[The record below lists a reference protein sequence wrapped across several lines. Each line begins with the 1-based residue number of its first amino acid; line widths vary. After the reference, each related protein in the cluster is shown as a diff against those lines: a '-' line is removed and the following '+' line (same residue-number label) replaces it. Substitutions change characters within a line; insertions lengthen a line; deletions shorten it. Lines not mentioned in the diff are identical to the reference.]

1 MPDVVHQGMPGGDAR
16 HPRALDTTDPTAAT
30 DHRHL
35 NRQPDSRTPV
45 LEVDNLV
52 VEHRNRRTGEVF
64 RAVDHVSLR
73 ISAGES
79 VAVVGESG
87 SGKTTLAMAATGL
100 GTRGDG
106 DIRLLGHSLSAVGRK
121 QLRRLRPE
129 AQVVF
134 QDPHGSLDPRQSVR
148 SGLRELR
155 SLQPERTAWIEDAEL
170 LERVRLEPSILDRYP
185 HQLSGGQ
192 AQRVCIARALLMR
205 PRLIVADEPTSGL
218 DVSVQADVLALLK
231 QIRANTGAALLMI
244 SHDLAVVRSLC
255 DVVHVMYHGRV
266 VESGPCETV
275 FARPEHDYTRELLA
289 AMPGARWRSRR

>member
-1 MPDVVHQGMPGGDAR
+1 MSEVVQTGVPGDLAR
-16 HPRALDTTDPTAAT
+16 HPRTPE
-30 DHRHL
+30 
-35 NRQPDSRTPV
+35 PDTPV
-45 LEVDNLV
+45 LEVTDLV
-52 VEHRNRRTGEVF
+52 VEHRDGGSGALF
-64 RAVDHVSLR
+64 RAVDQVSLR
-73 ISAGES
+73 IAAGES

-100 GTRGDG
+100 GPRGRGDV
-106 DIRLLGHSLSAVGRK
+106 RLLGHQLSAISRA

-129 AQVVF
+129 VQVVF

-155 SLQPERTAWIEDAEL
+155 ALQPERTSWIGDADL
-170 LERVRLEPSILDRYP
+170 LGRVRLAPDLLDRYP

-218 DVSVQADVLALLK
+218 DVSVQADVLALLR
-231 QIRANTGAALLMI
+231 QIRTTTGAALLMI

-255 DVVHVMYHGRV
+255 DIVHVMYRGRV
-266 VESGPCETV
+266 VESGPCVRV
-275 FARPEHDYTRELLA
+275 FDIPANDYTRELLA

>member
-1 MPDVVHQGMPGGDAR
+1 MSDAVQTEVPGDA
-16 HPRALDTTDPTAAT
+16 A
-30 DHRHL
+30 RHL
-35 NRQPDSRTPV
+35 RDPGTGTSV
-45 LEVDNLV
+45 LVVDNLV
-52 VEHRNRRTGEVF
+52 VDHRNRTTGEVF

-73 ISAGES
+73 IDAGES

-100 GTRGDG
+100 GTRGEG
-106 DIRLLGHSLSAVGRK
+106 DIRLLGHSLSTISRTR
-121 QLRRLRPE
+121 LRRLRPE
-129 AQVVF
+129 VQVVF

-155 SLQPERTAWIEDAEL
+155 TLQPRRTSWIDDTDL
-170 LERVRLEPSILDRYP
+170 LGRVRLAPEILDRYP

-218 DVSVQADVLALLK
+218 DVSVQADVLALLRE
-231 QIRANTGAALLMI
+231 IRTTTGAALLMI

-255 DVVHVMYHGRV
+255 DVVHVMHRGRV
-266 VESGPCETV
+266 VEAGPCETV
-275 FARPEHDYTRELLA
+275 FVTPAHDYTRELLA

>member
-1 MPDVVHQGMPGGDAR
+1 MTEAVRKGVPGEAAR
-16 HPRALDTTDPTAAT
+16 HPRTPETD
-30 DHRHL
+30 
-35 NRQPDSRTPV
+35 TPV
-45 LEVDNLV
+45 LVVDDLV
-52 VEHRNRRTGEVF
+52 VEHRDRGTGQVF

-73 ISAGES
+73 IDAGES

-87 SGKTTLAMAATGL
+87 SGKTTLAMAATAL
-100 GTRGDG
+100 GPRGGG
-106 DIRLLGHSLSAVGRK
+106 DIRLLGHSLSEISRTR
-121 QLRRLRPE
+121 LRRLRPE
-129 AQVVF
+129 VQVVF

-155 SLQPERTAWIEDAEL
+155 TLQPERTSWIGDAEL
-170 LERVRLEPSILDRYP
+170 LGSVRLAPELLDRYP

-218 DVSVQADVLALLK
+218 DVSVQADVLALLR
-231 QIRANTGAALLMI
+231 QIRATTGAALLMI

-255 DVVHVMYHGRV
+255 DVVHVMYRGRV
-266 VESGPCETV
+266 VESGPCEQV
-275 FARPEHDYTRELLA
+275 FVTPENDYTRELLA

>member
-1 MPDVVHQGMPGGDAR
+1 MPEAVETGVPGGDVAR
-16 HPRALDTTDPTAAT
+16 HLRTPETD
-30 DHRHL
+30 
-35 NRQPDSRTPV
+35 TPV
-45 LEVDNLV
+45 LVIDDLV
-52 VEHRNRRTGEVF
+52 VEHRNRSTGEVF
-64 RAVDHVSLR
+64 RAVDGVSLR
-73 ISAGES
+73 IDAGRS

-100 GTRGDG
+100 GPRGEG

-121 QLRRLRPE
+121 ELRRLRPE
-129 AQVVF
+129 VQVVF

-155 SLQPERTAWIEDAEL
+155 SLQPKRTAWIDDTGL
-170 LERVRLEPSILDRYP
+170 LGRVRLAPEMLERYP

-231 QIRANTGAALLMI
+231 EIRATTGAALLMI
-244 SHDLAVVRSLC
+244 SHDLAVVRSVC
-255 DVVHVMYHGRV
+255 DDVHVMHRGRV

-275 FARPEHDYTRELLA
+275 FATPEHEYTRELLA

>member
-1 MPDVVHQGMPGGDAR
+1 MAEAVQTGVPGDIAR
-16 HPRALDTTDPTAAT
+16 HPRTPDTDPA
-30 DHRHL
+30 
-35 NRQPDSRTPV
+35 V
-45 LEVDNLV
+45 LVVDDLV
-52 VEHRNRRTGEVF
+52 VEHRNRTTGEVF

-73 ISAGES
+73 IGAGES

-106 DIRLLGHSLSAVGRK
+106 AITLLGHPLASISRS

-129 AQVVF
+129 VQVVF

-155 SLQPERTAWIEDAEL
+155 SLQPERTSWISDSDL
-170 LERVRLEPSILDRYP
+170 LDRVRLAPQILQRYP

-218 DVSVQADVLALLK
+218 DVSVQADVLALLTE
-231 QIRANTGAALLMI
+231 IRANTGAALLMI
-244 SHDLAVVRSLC
+244 SHDLAVVRSVC
-255 DVVHVMYHGRV
+255 EEVHVMYHGRI

-275 FARPEHDYTRELLA
+275 FVTPGHDYTRELLA
-289 AMPGARWRSRR
+289 AMPGAHWRSRR